1 MSPSEVR
8 RKLSAIFS
16 ADVAGYSRLMGL
28 DEAATF
34 RTLTAY
40 KEAMTRL
47 IHRHRGRVIDSPGD
61 NLLAEFDSVVQAV
74 QCAFEIQ
81 ADLKVRNDA
90 LPQERRMLFRIGI
103 NLGDVIVD
111 GERIYGDGV
120 NVAARLESLS
130 AAGGVCVSRSAFD
143 QIENKFPFGCEE
155 LGDLRVKNIARPIGV
170 YRVWADGD
178 SGACR
183 PARKGGLSSALLK
196 AFGVL
201 FAMALLVGAFFFWME
216 VHRPERSQSIG
227 PPANAVLPAA
237 ARKAS
242 IAVLPFKNLG
252 EDPEQ
257 EYFSDGMTNDIITDL
272 SKFHELFVI
281 ASNTVFTFK
290 GKVMSI
296 EEVAQDLNVRYVLEG
311 SVQKSGERVRIN
323 VQLVEA
329 HAGNPI
335 WAERFTGD
343 MKNIFNLQ
351 NDIVQAIVANLAVKI
366 PSAERA
372 RVLQKG
378 TGNLQAYDYLLKG
391 YNYYYRRTR
400 AANIQAAE
408 MFEKA
413 ITLDPDYAA
422 AYVALGLTEFD
433 KVSYGWTEF
442 PHQALDRA
450 QELAQRGLTLD
461 ETNSAVHRL
470 LAMIF
475 ALRNQYEPAISEL
488 TRALELNPNDAD
500 SYEAVGWIRLWSGET
515 DTAVESLEL
524 ALRLDRSA
532 PRNTLMHLG
541 MAYYLKERYR
551 DAIAILEK
559 GLIQWPEFS
568 GLHIV
573 LAASYAQT
581 DRMEE
586 AAEAASEVR
595 RLEPFFELES
605 FGRALRNPSDR
616 DKLIAGLS
624 KAGLK

>member
-1 MSPSEVR
+1 MTPSEVR

-28 DEAATF
+28 DEVATV

-40 KEAMTRL
+40 KEAMTRI
-47 IHRHRGRVIDSPGD
+47 IHHHRGRVVDSTGD

-90 LPQERRMLFRIGI
+90 LLQERRMLFRIGI

-120 NVAARLESLS
+120 NVAARLESLA
-130 AAGGVCVSRSAFD
+130 AAGGICVSRSAFD
-143 QIENKFPFGCEE
+143 QIENKFTFGCEE

-170 YRVWADGD
+170 YRVWANGD
-178 SGACR
+178 SAGCR
-183 PARKGGLSSALLK
+183 PARKAGWSPALLK
-196 AFGVL
+196 AAGGLLAV
-201 FAMALLVGAFFFWME
+201 ALLVGAFFFWVE
-216 VHRPERSQSIG
+216 AHRPKRRPTTA
-227 PPANAVLPAA
+227 PPSGAVLPAA
-237 ARKAS
+237 AHKAS
-242 IAVLPFKNLG
+242 IAVLPFKNIG
-252 EDPEQ
+252 GDPEQ
-257 EYFSDGMTNDIITDL
+257 EYFSEGMTNDIITDL

-281 ASNTVFTFK
+281 ASNTVFTYK
-290 GKVMSI
+290 GKAASI
-296 EEVAQDLNVRYVLEG
+296 EAVAQDLGVRYVLEG

-323 VQLVEA
+323 VQLVDA
-329 HAGNPI
+329 GAGNPI
-335 WAERFTGD
+335 WAERYTGD
-343 MKNIFNLQ
+343 MKKLFSLQ
-351 NDIVQAIVANLAVKI
+351 NDIVQTIVANLAVKI

-372 RVLQKG
+372 RVVQKG

-391 YNYYYRRTR
+391 YNYYYRRNR

-413 ITLDPDYAA
+413 VALDPNYAA
-422 AYVALGLTEFD
+422 AYVALGLTEYN

-450 QELAQRGLTLD
+450 QELAQRGLVLD
-461 ETNSAVHRL
+461 ETNSALHRL

-475 ALRNQYEPAISEL
+475 ALRNQYEPAIGQLE
-488 TRALELNPNDAD
+488 RALELNPNDAD
-500 SYEAVGWIRLWSGET
+500 SYEALGWIRLWSGQT
-515 DTAVESLEL
+515 DAAVESLEF
-524 ALRLDRSA
+524 ALRLDPSA

-559 GLIQWPEFS
+559 GLVQWPEFS

-573 LAASYAQT
+573 LAAAYAQM
-581 DRMEE
+581 DRMD
-586 AAEAASEVR
+586 AAVHAASEVR
-595 RLEPFFELES
+595 RLEPFFELDS
-605 FGRALRNPSDR
+605 FGRALQNPSDR
-616 DKLIAGLS
+616 DKLIVGLR

>member
-1 MSPSEVR
+1 MTPSEVR

-28 DEAATF
+28 DEAATV

-47 IHRHRGRVIDSPGD
+47 IHHHRGRVVDAPGD

-120 NVAARLESLS
+120 NVAARLESLA
-130 AAGGVCVSRSAFD
+130 AAGGICVSRSAFD
-143 QIENKFPFGCEE
+143 QIDNKFTFGCEE

-178 SGACR
+178 STGCR
-183 PARKGGLSSALLK
+183 SVRKAGLSPALLK
-196 AFGVL
+196 AACGL
-201 FAMALLVGAFFFWME
+201 LALALLAGAFFFWVE
-216 VHRPERSQSIG
+216 AHRPERSLTTA
-227 PPANAVLPAA
+227 PPSGAVLPAA
-237 ARKAS
+237 AHKAS
-242 IAVLPFKNLG
+242 IAILPFNNIG
-252 EDPEQ
+252 GNPEQ
-257 EYFSDGMTNDIITDL
+257 EYFSEGMTNDIITDL

-281 ASNTVFTFK
+281 ASNTVFTYK
-290 GKVMSI
+290 GKAASI
-296 EEVAQDLNVRYVLEG
+296 EVVAQDLGVSYVLEG
-311 SVQKSGERVRIN
+311 SVQKSGQRVRIN
-323 VQLVEA
+323 VQLVDA
-329 HAGNPI
+329 VAGNPI
-335 WAERFTGD
+335 WAERYTGD
-343 MKNIFNLQ
+343 MKNIFSLQ

-372 RVLQKG
+372 RVVHKG

-413 ITLDPDYAA
+413 IALDPNYAA
-422 AYVALGLTEFD
+422 AYVALGMTEFD

-461 ETNSAVHRL
+461 ETNSALHHL
-470 LAMIF
+470 LGVIF
-475 ALRNQYEPAISEL
+475 ALRNQYEPAIGEL
-488 TRALELNPNDAD
+488 ERALELNPNDAD
-500 SYEAVGWIRLWSGET
+500 SYEALGWIRLWSGQT
-515 DTAVESLEL
+515 DAAVESLEL
-524 ALRLDRSA
+524 ALHLDRSA

-573 LAASYAQT
+573 LAAAYAQT
-581 DRMEE
+581 DRME
-586 AAEAASEVR
+586 AALRAASEVR
-595 RLEPFFELES
+595 RLEPFFELDS
-605 FGRALRNPSDR
+605 FGRALQNPSDR
-616 DKLIAGLS
+616 DELIVGLR

>member
-1 MSPSEVR
+1 MTPPDVR

-16 ADVAGYSRLMGL
+16 ADVAGYSRLMGR
-28 DEAATF
+28 DEAATV
-34 RTLTAY
+34 RTLTMY
-40 KEAMTRL
+40 KETMTRL
-47 IHRHRGRVIDSPGD
+47 IHHHRGRVVDSPGD

-74 QCAFEIQ
+74 QCAFEVQ
-81 ADLKVRNDA
+81 AELKVRNDA
-90 LPQERRMLFRIGI
+90 LPRERRMLFRIGI

-120 NVAARLESLS
+120 NVAARLESL
-130 AAGGVCVSRSAFD
+130 AASGGICVSRSAFE
-143 QIENKFPFGCEE
+143 QIETKLTFGCEE

-170 YRVWADGD
+170 YRVWADVD
-178 SGACR
+178 STGCK
-183 PARKGGLSSALLK
+183 PARKAGLSPALLK
-196 AFGVL
+196 AAGGLLAV
-201 FAMALLVGAFFFWME
+201 ALLVGAFFFWME
-216 VHRPERSQSIG
+216 AHRPERRLTAA
-227 PPANAVLPAA
+227 PPSAAVPPAA
-237 ARKAS
+237 ARQAS
-242 IAVLPFKNLG
+242 IAVLPFNNIG

-281 ASNTVFTFK
+281 ASNTAFTYK
-290 GKVMSI
+290 GKAARI
-296 EEVAQDLNVRYVLEG
+296 EDVAQDLGVRYVLEG
-311 SVQKSGERVRIN
+311 SVQKIGERVRIN
-323 VQLVEA
+323 VQLVDA
-329 HAGNPI
+329 GAGNPI
-335 WAERFTGD
+335 WAERYTGD
-343 MKNIFNLQ
+343 MKNIFSLQ
-351 NDIVQAIVANLAVKI
+351 NDIVQAIVTNLAVKI

-372 RVLQKG
+372 RVMQKG

-391 YNYYYRRTR
+391 YNYYYRRNR
-400 AANIQAAE
+400 AANILAAE

-413 ITLDPDYAA
+413 VSLDPNYAA

-461 ETNSAVHRL
+461 ESNSALHHL
-470 LAMIF
+470 LARIF
-475 ALRNQYEPAISEL
+475 ALRNQYEPAIDEL
-488 TRALELNPNDAD
+488 ERALELNPNDAE
-500 SYEAVGWIRLWSGET
+500 SYEALGWIRLWFGRT
-515 DTAVESLEL
+515 DAAIESLEL
-524 ALRLDRSA
+524 ALRLDPSA

-541 MAYYLKERYR
+541 MAYYLKERYQ
-551 DAIAILEK
+551 DAIATLEK

-573 LAASYAQT
+573 LAAAYAQAH
-581 DRMEE
+581 RMNE

-595 RLEPFFELES
+595 RLEPFFELDS

-616 DKLIAGLS
+616 DKLIAGLR

>member
-1 MSPSEVR
+1 MTPLDVR

-28 DEAATF
+28 DEAATV
-34 RTLTAY
+34 RTLTIY

-47 IHRHRGRVIDSPGD
+47 IHHHRGRVVDSPGD

-90 LPQERRMLFRIGI
+90 LPQERHMLFRIGI

-120 NVAARLESLS
+120 NVAARLESLA
-130 AAGGVCVSRSAFD
+130 AAGGICVSRSAFE
-143 QIENKFPFGCEE
+143 QIENKFKFGCEE

-170 YRVWADGD
+170 YRIWADADAAG
-178 SGACR
+178 CR
-183 PARKGGLSSALLK
+183 PVRKAGLSPAFLKAAGGLLAL
-196 AFGVL
+196 VL
-201 FAMALLVGAFFFWME
+201 LAGAFFFWVE
-216 VHRPERSQSIG
+216 AHRPERLRSVE
-227 PPANAVLPAA
+227 PPSDTVVPVS

-242 IAVLPFKNLG
+242 IAVLPFKNLS
-252 EDPEQ
+252 EDQEQ
-257 EYFSDGMTNDIITDL
+257 EYFSQGMTNDIITDL

-281 ASNTVFTFK
+281 ASNTVFTYK
-290 GKVMSI
+290 DKAAGI
-296 EEVAQDLNVRYVLEG
+296 DQVAQELGVRYVLAG
-311 SVQKSGERVRIN
+311 SVQKSDEKVRIN
-323 VQLVEA
+323 VQLVDA
-329 HAGNPI
+329 AAGNPI
-335 WAERFTGD
+335 WAERYTGD
-343 MKNIFNLQ
+343 MKNIFSLQ

-372 RVLQKG
+372 RVVQKG

-391 YNYYYRRTR
+391 YNHYYRRTR

-413 ITLDPDYAA
+413 LAQDPNYAE
-422 AYVALGLTEFD
+422 AYVALGMTEFN

-442 PHQALDRA
+442 PHRALDRA
-450 QELAQRGLTLD
+450 QEHAQRGLKLD
-461 ETNSAVHRL
+461 ETNSAPHHL
-470 LAMIF
+470 LGVIF
-475 ALRNQYEPAISEL
+475 ALRNQYEPAIGQLE
-488 TRALELNPNDAD
+488 RALELNPNDAD
-500 SYEAVGWIRLWSGET
+500 SYEALGWIRLWSGQT
-515 DTAVESLEL
+515 DAAVESLEF

-573 LAASYAQT
+573 LAAAYAQT
-581 DRMEE
+581 DRID
-586 AAEAASEVR
+586 AAVQAASEVR
-595 RLEPFFELES
+595 RLEPFFELDS

-616 DKLIAGLS
+616 DKLIAGLR